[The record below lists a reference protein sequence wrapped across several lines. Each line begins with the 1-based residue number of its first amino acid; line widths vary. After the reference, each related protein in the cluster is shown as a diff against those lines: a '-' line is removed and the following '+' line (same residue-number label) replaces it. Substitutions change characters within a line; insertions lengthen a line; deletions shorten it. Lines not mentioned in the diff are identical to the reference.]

1 MKEEKKVQVKEG
13 KDQNTSLEDT
23 YVSVPQHHLASKY
36 SKTLV
41 MNNKITNTYLKVL
54 SSEDLFSHINNE
66 MH

>member
-36 SKTLV
+36 S
-41 MNNKITNTYLKVL
+41 
-54 SSEDLFSHINNE
+54 DFSDE
-66 MH
+66 